1 MNKWNNAIWMSLAAL
16 LFFAPDLFSD
26 DDEDVALVLK
36 TLGNVQLNQEGRQ
49 GWRSAQRGHRL
60 NSGEIVRTSDRSLAA
75 IVFTDDKSLLKVR
88 ANSRVKIQGKR
99 EEKSIFKKLTLGF
112 GEIWAKVTKQDTEMR
127 VETPSGVATV
137 KGTEFNALFNE
148 ENNDFII
155 FCREGLME
163 LFNQYGQMLLG
174 ADEIARMRP
183 GTPPER
189 MQVDPDSIFELDGEE
204 GGMELRIDFEDEDGN
219 PKSLILDLEEE

>member
-1 MNKWNNAIWMSLAAL
+1 MKKWSNAIWLTLAAVL
-16 LFFAPDLFSD
+16 LFAPNTTAD

-49 GWRSAQRGHRL
+49 GWQAARRGHRL
-60 NSGEIVRTSDRSLAA
+60 NSGEVVRTSERSLAA

-88 ANSRVKIQGKR
+88 ANSRVTIEGKR

-112 GEIWAKVTKQDTEMR
+112 GEIWAKITKQDTKMR

-137 KGTEFNALFNE
+137 KGTEFNALFNQ
-148 ENNDFII
+148 NSDFII

-163 LFNQYGQMLLG
+163 LFNQYGTMQIG

-189 MQVDPDSIFELDGEE
+189 LQVDPDSIFDLSEDE
-204 GGMELRIDFEDEDGN
+204 GDMELRIDFEDEDGN
-219 PKSLILDLEEE
+219 PKSLILDLEEQE